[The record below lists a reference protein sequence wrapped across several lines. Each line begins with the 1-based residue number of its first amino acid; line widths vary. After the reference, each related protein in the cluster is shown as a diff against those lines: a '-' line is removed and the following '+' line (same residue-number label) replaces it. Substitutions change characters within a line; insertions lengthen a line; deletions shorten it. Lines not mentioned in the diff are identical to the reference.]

1 MNANERIRFL
11 RTTLNLSQE
20 SFGEKIGIK
29 SRAHIS
35 ALENG
40 RRSLTDRVVVD
51 ICREFNVNEKWL
63 REGIEPI
70 FKEENDNS
78 LEEYLNKK
86 GCTDLEKKAIKKF
99 MDVYRDIPEE
109 QRDEF
114 LESFTKMIKIAFNV
128 PHNSF
133 DNFNKNKD

>member
-1 MNANERIRFL
+1 MTINERLKIL
-11 RTTLNLSQE
+11 RKNFKLTQSE
-20 SFGEKIGIK
+20 FGSKLGVTKSNISVIEKG
-29 SRAHIS
+29 STRV
-35 ALENG
+35 
-40 RRSLTDRVVVD
+40 TDRMVND
-51 ICREFNVNEKWL
+51 LCREFNVNEKWL

-70 FKEENDNS
+70 FKEENDDS